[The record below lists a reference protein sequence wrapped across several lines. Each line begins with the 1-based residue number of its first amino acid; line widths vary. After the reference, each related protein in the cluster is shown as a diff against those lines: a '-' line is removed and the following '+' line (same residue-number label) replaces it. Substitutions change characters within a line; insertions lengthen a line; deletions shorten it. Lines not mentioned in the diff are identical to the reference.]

1 MGSPKTRTFSDTL
14 KYIKNNGNSWQEV
27 EIKRF

>member
-1 MGSPKTRTFSDTL
+1 MGSPKTRTFNDTL
-14 KYIKNNGNSWQEV
+14 KYIKNSGNRWQEV